1 MVRRIFWPRPAL
13 GPVLRAA
20 GACTLALALAAVAAV
35 LLSAPAVSA
44 AQGRWVGTWATGP
57 VAVEPPPPEVQA
69 EEVPTPAPRTP
80 VRVRNQTI
88 RQVVRTSIGG
98 SQVRVAVTNLFGTE
112 PLEVGAAHVAPRAGG
127 ETIGGGAHL
136 TFGGHPSVTIEA
148 GSTVLS
154 DAVALAVAPL
164 SDLVVDLHLP
174 GDTWGSTSPA
184 TMHMTGLSTT
194 YVSAPGN
201 HVGAEQFDDDRD
213 TQQWFYL
220 SRVDV
225 WTESAS
231 GAIVAMGDSIT
242 DGTGSTVD
250 ANRRWPDFLARR
262 LAAEHGDAAPGVLNV
277 GIAGNRVLSHNA
289 GLGILR
295 RAGGAAPPDTGAP
308 PNPNALFGPSGLSRF
323 DRDVL
328 LQPGATHVIVLET
341 TNDIG
346 MAFDDPW
353 PSVDD
358 LIAGHRTLIQRAHA
372 RGLTVYGGT
381 LLPFEGAFY
390 WTEAGEAKR
399 QTLNAWIRTS
409 GAYDGVID
417 FDAAVRDPDQ
427 PTRFRWDLH
436 AGDWLHPS
444 DAGYEAM
451 ANAIDLS
458 LFDAAATARAAA
470 VAGPRTP
477 WGAPDLGGVW
487 DFRTLTP
494 LERPEALAD
503 KAVLNPEEAA
513 AFRTTALESRN
524 ADRRDGGASRDVERA
539 YNDFWWDYGDSLTA
553 DLRTSLIVDPPDGRI
568 PPRVDGVDDADQAR
582 RVARRRPVRERV
594 VIGSPAHGPED
605 LGLSERC
612 MLGFNAGPPMLP
624 SAYNNNI
631 QILQTP
637 DHVVIFNEMVHDAR
651 IVPLGD
657 VPHLPGDVRQWL
669 GDSRGRWE
677 GDSLVVESTNFT
689 SKTGSFYT
697 IARSYG
703 SGETARLVERFT
715 REDGDRLR
723 YEFTVDDPAT
733 FSQPFTAMIPMTRT
747 DAPLFEYACHEGNY
761 GMTNL
766 LAGARVQERAQTPR
780 DVEDGRAADRGV
792 GDDRARN
799 RRSRGGTL
807 RTGAVYATG
816 RSDSSRI
823 SGAATGA
830 ADWHF
835 RATEGAIRCGH
846 SPIAGT

>member
-1 MVRRIFWPRPAL
+1 MMIRNFFVPGSGADPVFRPA
-13 GPVLRAA
+13 GARAI
-20 GACTLALALAAVAAV
+20 ALALAAVATVMLA
-35 LLSAPAVSA
+35 APAVSA
-44 AQGRWVGTWATGP
+44 AQGRWVGTWAAGP
-57 VAVEPPPPEVQA
+57 LAIDPPPPEVQA
-69 EEVPTPAPRTP
+69 EEVPMPAPRTP

-112 PLEVGAAHVAPRAGG
+112 PLEIGAAHVAERADGS
-127 ETIGGGAHL
+127 TIAGGAHL
-136 TFGGHPSVTIEA
+136 TFGGHPTVTIEA

-154 DAVALAVAPL
+154 EPVALAVAPL
-164 SDLVVDLHLP
+164 SDLVIDLHLP

-184 TMHMTGLSTT
+184 TAHLTGLSTT

-201 HVGAEQFDDDRD
+201 HVGTEQFDDVRD

-225 WTESAS
+225 WTETAP

-295 RAGGAAPPDTGAP
+295 RAGRPALPDTGEP

-328 LQPGATHVIVLET
+328 LQPGVTHVIVLET

-353 PSVDD
+353 PAVDD
-358 LIAGHRTLIQRAHA
+358 LIAGHRTMIQRAHA
-372 RGLTVYGGT
+372 RGLTIYGAT

-399 QTLNAWIRTS
+399 QALNAWIRTS

-436 AGDWLHPS
+436 GGDWLHPS

-458 LFDAAATARAAA
+458 LFDTAMPARAAATA
-470 VAGPRTP
+470 AGRRTP

-494 LERPEALAD
+494 LERPAALGD
-503 KAVLNPEEAA
+503 KAVLTPEEAA
-513 AFRTTALESRN
+513 EFRATALESRN
-524 ADRRDGGASRDVERA
+524 ADRRDGGARRDVERA
-539 YNDFWWDYGDSLTA
+539 YNDFWWDYGNSLTA

-582 RVARRRPVRERV
+582 RAARRRPVRERV
-594 VIGSPAHGPED
+594 VFNSPAHGPED

-637 DHVVIFNEMVHDAR
+637 TT
-651 IVPLGD
+651 
-657 VPHLPGDVRQWL
+657 
-669 GDSRGRWE
+669 SSSSTRW
-677 GDSLVVESTNFT
+677 STTPASCPSATCPTCPAMSGN
-689 SKTGSFYT
+689 GSA
-697 IARSYG
+697 IR
-703 SGETARLVERFT
+703 
-715 REDGDRLR
+715 
-723 YEFTVDDPAT
+723 
-733 FSQPFTAMIPMTRT
+733 
-747 DAPLFEYACHEGNY
+747 
-761 GMTNL
+761 
-766 LAGARVQERAQTPR
+766 AGA
-780 DVEDGRAADRGV
+780 GRATPSSSSRPTS
-792 GDDRARN
+792 RARPAASTPSPAPTGRARRRGSSSASPGRTATACATSSRSTTP
-799 RRSRGGTL
+799 RRSRS
-807 RTGAVYATG
+807 
-816 RSDSSRI
+816 RSR
-823 SGAATGA
+823 
-830 ADWHF
+830 
-835 RATEGAIRCGH
+835 R
-846 SPIAGT
+846 

>member
-1 MVRRIFWPRPAL
+1 MTF
-13 GPVLRAA
+13 
-20 GACTLALALAAVAAV
+20 
-35 LLSAPAVSA
+35 
-44 AQGRWVGTWATGP
+44 
-57 VAVEPPPPEVQA
+57 
-69 EEVPTPAPRTP
+69 
-80 VRVRNQTI
+80 
-88 RQVVRTSIGG
+88 
-98 SQVRVAVTNLFGTE
+98 TNLFGTE
-112 PLEVGAAHVAPRAGG
+112 PLEIGASHVAARGDDG
-127 ETIGGGAHL
+127 ETAGGAHV

-154 DAVALAVAPL
+154 DPVALAVAPL
-164 SDLVVDLHLP
+164 GDLVIDLYLP
-174 GDTWGSTSPA
+174 GDTWASTSPA
-184 TMHMTGLSTT
+184 TMHVTGLSTT
-194 YVSAPGN
+194 AVSAPGN
-201 HVGAEQFDDDRD
+201 HAGAVQFDDERD

-225 WTESAS
+225 WTETAP

-242 DGTGSTVD
+242 DGSRSTVD

-262 LAAEHGDAAPGVLNV
+262 LAAELGDRRARCPERGHRGQPRAQSQCGPRHPAPRRRAPGP
-277 GIAGNRVLSHNA
+277 RVPGS
-289 GLGILR
+289 R
-295 RAGGAAPPDTGAP
+295 

-353 PSVDD
+353 PAVDD
-358 LIAGHRTLIQRAHA
+358 LIAGHRTLVQRAHA
-372 RGLTVYGGT
+372 RGLKVYGGT
-381 LLPFEGAFY
+381 LPPFEGAFY

-399 QTLNAWIRTS
+399 QALNAWIRTS

-436 AGDWLHPS
+436 SGDWLHPS

-451 ANAIDLS
+451 ANAVDLT
-458 LFDAAATARAAA
+458 LFDAPAAARVAATS
-470 VAGPRTP
+470 AGPRTP

-494 LERPEALAD
+494 LERPAGLGD

-513 AFRTTALESRN
+513 EFRATALESRN
-524 ADRRDGGASRDVERA
+524 ADRRDGGARRDVERA
-539 YNDFWWDYGDSLTA
+539 YNDFWWDYGDSLTG

-568 PPRVDGVDDADQAR
+568 PPRVDGVDEADQAR
-582 RVARRRPVRERV
+582 RAAWRRPVRERV
-594 VIGSPAHGPED
+594 VFNSPAHGPED

-631 QILQTP
+631 HVLQTP

-657 VPHLPGDVRQWL
+657 VPHLPGTVRQWL

-677 GDSLVVESTNFT
+677 GDTLVVESTNFT
-689 SKTGSFYT
+689 HKTGSFYT

-715 REDGDRLR
+715 REDDGRLR

-766 LAGARVQERAQTPR
+766 LAGARVQERQAA
-780 DVEDGRAADRGV
+780 EGR
-792 GDDRARN
+792 
-799 RRSRGGTL
+799 
-807 RTGAVYATG
+807 
-816 RSDSSRI
+816 
-823 SGAATGA
+823 
-830 ADWHF
+830 
-835 RATEGAIRCGH
+835 
-846 SPIAGT
+846 

>member
-1 MVRRIFWPRPAL
+1 MSRRAVGPVRRD
-13 GPVLRAA
+13 AA
-20 GACTLALALAAVAAV
+20 GRTLALALFAVASV
-35 LLSAPAVSA
+35 LLAAPAVTA

-69 EEVPTPAPRTP
+69 EEVPAPAPRTP

-127 ETIGGGAHL
+127 EAIGGGAHL
-136 TFGGHPSVTIEA
+136 TFGDHPSVTIEA

-164 SDLVVDLHLP
+164 SDLVVDLYLP

-184 TMHMTGLSTT
+184 TRHITGLSTT
-194 YVSAPGN
+194 YVSVPGN

-225 WTESAS
+225 WTETAT

-242 DGTGSTVD
+242 DGTRSTVD

-277 GIAGNRVLSHNA
+277 GIRGNRVLSDNA

-295 RAGGAAPPDTGAP
+295 RAGRAAPPDTGAP

-381 LLPFEGAFY
+381 LLPFEGAFW

-399 QTLNAWIRTS
+399 QALNAWIRTS

-436 AGDWLHPS
+436 GGDWLHPS
-444 DAGYEAM
+444 DAGYLAM

-458 LFDAAATARAAA
+458 LFDAAATARAATV
-470 VAGPRTP
+470 VAGTSYPV
-477 WGAPDLGGVW
+477 G
-487 DFRTLTP
+487 
-494 LERPEALAD
+494 
-503 KAVLNPEEAA
+503 
-513 AFRTTALESRN
+513 
-524 ADRRDGGASRDVERA
+524 RA
-539 YNDFWWDYGDSLTA
+539 
-553 DLRTSLIVDPPDGRI
+553 
-568 PPRVDGVDDADQAR
+568 
-582 RVARRRPVRERV
+582 
-594 VIGSPAHGPED
+594 
-605 LGLSERC
+605 
-612 MLGFNAGPPMLP
+612 
-624 SAYNNNI
+624 
-631 QILQTP
+631 
-637 DHVVIFNEMVHDAR
+637 
-651 IVPLGD
+651 
-657 VPHLPGDVRQWL
+657 
-669 GDSRGRWE
+669 
-677 GDSLVVESTNFT
+677 
-689 SKTGSFYT
+689 
-697 IARSYG
+697 G
-703 SGETARLVERFT
+703 SGR
-715 REDGDRLR
+715 RLR
-723 YEFTVDDPAT
+723 LPE
-733 FSQPFTAMIPMTRT
+733 R
-747 DAPLFEYACHEGNY
+747 
-761 GMTNL
+761 
-766 LAGARVQERAQTPR
+766 LALRRA
-780 DVEDGRAADRGV
+780 
-792 GDDRARN
+792 
-799 RRSRGGTL
+799 S
-807 RTGAVYATG
+807 
-816 RSDSSRI
+816 
-823 SGAATGA
+823 
-830 ADWHF
+830 
-835 RATEGAIRCGH
+835 
-846 SPIAGT
+846 

>member
-1 MVRRIFWPRPAL
+1 MKTRRISRFRRAVGPVRRT
-13 GPVLRAA
+13 A
-20 GACTLALALAAVAAV
+20 GGRTPALALTAVAAI
-35 LLSAPAVSA
+35 LLAVPAVST
-44 AQGRWVGTWATGP
+44 AQGRWVGTWAAGP
-57 VAVEPPPPEVQA
+57 LAVDPPPPEAQA
-69 EEVPTPAPRTP
+69 EEAPTPAPRTP

-98 SQVRVAVTNLFGTE
+98 SPVRVALTNLFGAE
-112 PLEVGAAHVAPRAGG
+112 PLEIGAAHVSGRADGGIAGG
-127 ETIGGGAHL
+127 ARL
-136 TFGGHPSVTIEA
+136 TFGGYPSVTIEA

-154 DAVALAVAPL
+154 DPAPFEVAPL
-164 SDLVVDLHLP
+164 SDLVIDVHLP
-174 GDTWGSTSPA
+174 GDTWGSASPA
-184 TMHMTGLSTT
+184 TMHLTGLTT
-194 YVSAPGN
+194 TVVSAPGN
-201 HVGAEQFDDDRD
+201 HVGAEPFDGDRD

-225 WTESAS
+225 WTESAP

-262 LAAEHGDAAPGVLNV
+262 LAAEFGDAAPGVLNV

-295 RAGGAAPPDTGAP
+295 RAGRPAPPDTGP

-372 RGLTVYGGT
+372 QGLTIYGGT
-381 LLPFEGAFY
+381 LPPFEGAFY

-399 QTLNAWIRTS
+399 QALNAWIRTS

-417 FDAAVRDPDQ
+417 FDAAVRDPGR
-427 PTRFRWDLH
+427 PTRFRGDLH

-451 ANAIDLS
+451 ANAVDLS
-458 LFDAAATARAAA
+458 LFDPAATADAAA
-470 VAGPRTP
+470 GAAGPRTP

-494 LERPEALAD
+494 LERPAALGD
-503 KAVLNPEEAA
+503 QAVLTPEDAA
-513 AFRTTALESRN
+513 EFRNTALESRN
-524 ADRRDGGASRDVERA
+524 ADRRDGGARRDVERA
-539 YNDFWWDYGDSLTA
+539 YNDFWWDYGDALTA

-568 PPRVDGVDDADQAR
+568 PPRVDGVDEADQAR
-582 RVARRRPVRERV
+582 RAARRRPVRERV

-624 SAYNNNI
+624 SAYNNNVH
-631 QILQTP
+631 ILQTP
-637 DHVVIFNEMVHDAR
+637 DHVIIFNEMVHDAR
-651 IVPLGD
+651 IVPLGG
-657 VPHLPGDVRQWL
+657 VPHLPGAVRQWL
-669 GDSRGRWE
+669 GDPRGRWE
-677 GDSLVVESTNFT
+677 GDTLVVESTNFT

-697 IARSYG
+697 IARAYG
-703 SGETARLVERFT
+703 SGGTARLVERFT
-715 REDGDRLR
+715 REGADGLR

-733 FSQPFTAMIPMTRT
+733 FTQPFTAMIPMTRT

-766 LAGARVQERAQTPR
+766 LAGARVQERDAAA
-780 DVEDGRAADRGV
+780 GR
-792 GDDRARN
+792 
-799 RRSRGGTL
+799 
-807 RTGAVYATG
+807 
-816 RSDSSRI
+816 
-823 SGAATGA
+823 
-830 ADWHF
+830 
-835 RATEGAIRCGH
+835 
-846 SPIAGT
+846 

>member
-1 MVRRIFWPRPAL
+1 MIRNFFVPGSAADPVFRPA
-13 GPVLRAA
+13 GARAI
-20 GACTLALALAAVAAV
+20 ALALAAVATVMLA
-35 LLSAPAVSA
+35 APAVST

-57 VAVEPPPPEVQA
+57 LAIDPPPPEVQA
-69 EEVPTPAPRTP
+69 EEVPMPAPRTP

-112 PLEVGAAHVAPRAGG
+112 PLEIGAAHVAERADGS
-127 ETIGGGAHL
+127 TIAGGAHL
-136 TFGGHPSVTIEA
+136 TFGGHPTVTIEA

-154 DAVALAVAPL
+154 DPVALAVAPL
-164 SDLVVDLHLP
+164 SDLVIDLHLP
-174 GDTWGSTSPA
+174 GDTWASTSPA
-184 TMHMTGLSTT
+184 TRHLTGLTTT

-201 HVGAEQFDDDRD
+201 HVGAEQFDDERD

-225 WTESAS
+225 WTETAP

-262 LAAEHGDAAPGVLNV
+262 LADELGGAAPGVLNV
-277 GIAGNRVLSHNA
+277 GIAGNRVLSDNA

-295 RAGGAAPPDTGAP
+295 RAGRPGPPDTGEA

-358 LIAGHRTLIQRAHA
+358 LIAGHRTMIQRAHA
-372 RGLTVYGGT
+372 RGLTIYGGT

-399 QTLNAWIRTS
+399 QALNAWIRTS
-409 GAYDGVID
+409 GAYDGIID
-417 FDAAVRDPDQ
+417 FDAVVRDPEQ

-436 AGDWLHPS
+436 GGDWLHPS

-458 LFDAAATARAAA
+458 LFDTAVAARAAA
-470 VAGPRTP
+470 SAAGPRTP

-494 LERPEALAD
+494 LERPAALGD
-503 KAVLNPEEAA
+503 KAVLTPEEAA
-513 AFRTTALESRN
+513 EFRATALDSRN
-524 ADRRDGGASRDVERA
+524 ADRRDGGARRDVERA

-568 PPRVDGVDDADQAR
+568 PPRVDGVDAADQAR
-582 RVARRRPVRERV
+582 REARRRPVRERV
-594 VIGSPAHGPED
+594 VFNSPAHGPED

-677 GDSLVVESTNFT
+677 GDTLVVESTNFT

-715 REDGDRLR
+715 REDGDGLR

-733 FSQPFTAMIPMTRT
+733 FTQPFTAMIPMTRT

-766 LAGARVQERAQTPR
+766 LAGARVQERAAAA
-780 DVEDGRAADRGV
+780 GR
-792 GDDRARN
+792 
-799 RRSRGGTL
+799 
-807 RTGAVYATG
+807 
-816 RSDSSRI
+816 
-823 SGAATGA
+823 
-830 ADWHF
+830 
-835 RATEGAIRCGH
+835 
-846 SPIAGT
+846 